1 MGVLGWEPAFRSC
14 RETMVLPR
22 YYWEASQV
30 GQSAPRPSFHAWECS
45 RWHTE
50 QPLVPED
57 WDPSMGN
64 CLHII
69 HGSSKQRT
77 PNHAPSK
84 QKNCPFTPCFSAVM
98 GHSRSPTQRVRGPYV
113 QRGGDKFGRKSSVTC
128 IWVEL
133 NGQET
138 FAKKLR
144 DLNSRPGSAAL
155 VPGQDTLLFWAVFPH
170 LKVLYPSSSY
180 FVWI

>member
-1 MGVLGWEPAFRSC
+1 MVK
-14 RETMVLPR
+14 VLPGHPSMP
-22 YYWEASQV
+22 A
-30 GQSAPRPSFHAWECS
+30 GSAPGDTQSNLLSLRIEILPWATACISFMDHPS
-45 RWHTE
+45 
-50 QPLVPED
+50 
-57 WDPSMGN
+57 
-64 CLHII
+64 
-69 HGSSKQRT
+69 KRT

-144 DLNSRPGSAAL
+144 DLNSRPGSAAPCSWPRHFTFL
-155 VPGQDTLLFWAVFPH
+155 SYL
-170 LKVLYPSSSY
+170 SSSESIIS
-180 FVWI
+180 F